1 MSKCGLPLR
10 RGTTVNASRQPL
22 SCAHTRSAHGT
33 RGRGNNT
40 GRARK
45 RASRRRSAVMW
56 ERRRTPPTVWRVL
69 AENDVSEAHPWNP
82 ACRVRRGTSVRAPC
96 ENASRPPLSCAHTRS
111 AARVASLLHCG
122 TGDSPPAA
130 AYIAFVFAQPTCSVP
145 LAVAISAPL
154 AAVATLLGAL
164 GSHGSADAMSR
175 QFCRARGWL
184 RARRSC

>member
-1 MSKCGLPLR
+1 MGVTSASCAVMER
-10 RGTTVNASRQPL
+10 TTHHYNSWWTTVANLRTIHSPIGVGSLFSLKLVASSPPQDRDLDGRSTQ
-22 SCAHTRSAHGT
+22 CALHTH
-33 RGRGNNT
+33 
-40 GRARK
+40 
-45 RASRRRSAVMW
+45 
-56 ERRRTPPTVWRVL
+56 
-69 AENDVSEAHPWNP
+69 
-82 ACRVRRGTSVRAPC
+82 
-96 ENASRPPLSCAHTRS
+96 S
-111 AARVASLLHCG
+111 AARVASLLHRD

-154 AAVATLLGAL
+154 AAVSTLLGAL